1 MTRPPFTFVPG
12 YEPALPAVPGKSVS
26 ETVRSLVLQKGLG
39 IHNVGDSPPFHRV
52 ECLNRSLSNRKKR
65 ENKIK
70 RDVKRGIREPNEQ
83 DPFEIFVT
91 VTNIRYT

>member
-1 MTRPPFTFVPG
+1 
-12 YEPALPAVPGKSVS
+12 
-26 ETVRSLVLQKGLG
+26 VLQKGLG
-39 IHNVGDSPPFHRV
+39 IYDVRV
-52 ECLNRSLSNRKKR
+52 SSAFLRKVICELLSLSLSNRKKR